1 MRPVIVAALLLAL
14 VQVSWAE
21 VLGGGLANT
30 DCRLVFRGV
39 SATNANSGV
48 VCTDG
53 DPSCDADG
61 VADGAC
67 HFAVRLCTG
76 TATSGCDTATF
87 SSISVAGL
95 HVPPPHVPAPDG
107 TCGPTTDLEVPV
119 GMPSGTTVLGRDGNE
134 LRDVDYLQLCCV
146 SGEATPLD
154 AARCALAVDPKVGG
168 CSRRIPA
175 GIRLPFNRAREL
187 VKAFAADPRRPR
199 PLKDAL
205 GRLAAA
211 HSAAKRLAKHDQC
224 GDALGLVVSYTQ
236 GVVGAARSAAAR

>member
-1 MRPVIVAALLLAL
+1 SPARASRTSGSGSTASSAGAAETARPADPDLTRGPRPVGFPFVMRPVIVAALLLAL

-30 DCRLVFRGV
+30 ACRPVVPGV
-39 SATNANSGV
+39 SAPNANSGAV
-48 VCTDG
+48 GTDG

-67 HFAVRLCTG
+67 HCAVRLCTG

-95 HVPPPHVPAPDG
+95 HVSPPHVPAPDG

-134 LRDVDYLQLCCV
+134 LRDVDYLQLCSV
-146 SGEATPLD
+146 
-154 AARCALAVDPKVGG
+154 
-168 CSRRIPA
+168 
-175 GIRLPFNRAREL
+175 
-187 VKAFAADPRRPR
+187 
-199 PLKDAL
+199 
-205 GRLAAA
+205 
-211 HSAAKRLAKHDQC
+211 SAAPTPPHTPPSPLPA
-224 GDALGLVVSYTQ
+224 T
-236 GVVGAARSAAAR
+236 